1 MLYFTSEST
10 FTLSFCLVIKL
21 PTRSKGDIQSAYL
34 LLFLRFLPSCSADCP
49 SLRLFIQ
56 STRNQCSVK
65 PLRTPKPLHA
75 NVVVVEEEKE
85 GKLVNR
91 EWCEVVEV

>member
-1 MLYFTSEST
+1 MILAVLSYVKVIYKPHIYFL
-10 FTLSFCLVIKL
+10 FF
-21 PTRSKGDIQSAYL
+21 P
-34 LLFLRFLPSCSADCP
+34 LFLRFLPSCSADCP

-75 NVVVVEEEKE
+75 NVIVVEEEKE
-85 GKLVNR
+85 GK
-91 EWCEVVEV
+91 